1 MHPPVSELVK
11 LVEGAHSWLTP
22 GSPPPDPRVTLG
34 PESLQGQPCPC
45 FRVRAQPLRQQML
58 IYSVN
63 DPWSGAPVCPGTVLG
78 AGTGFVAVTITCWK
92 HSTWHMAGTWKYLT
106 QG

>member
-1 MHPPVSELVK
+1 MHLPVSELVK

-45 FRVRAQPLRQQML
+45 FRVRAQPLRQQTL

-63 DPWSGAPVCPGTVLG
+63 DPWSGALVCPGTVLG